1 MGVEGVARHEV
12 PSLVI
17 MNNLHLILQS
27 TSLLSP
33 CPPRA
38 GHLCAGGGGDVLL
51 LPLVAPQQ
59 EGVQAHPQA
68 APWVDCLCQSH
79 LPLLPPCG
87 AHPLQPAPSCHRS
100 PPTLLSYLSFLALVQ
115 RGSHLDSQL
124 PLRLPPPLPPLT
136 RGNYFLHTNLFNT
149 QYLGSWLPP
158 PQV

>member
-68 APWVDCLCQSH
+68 AP
-79 LPLLPPCG
+79 
-87 AHPLQPAPSCHRS
+87 
-100 PPTLLSYLSFLALVQ
+100 
-115 RGSHLDSQL
+115 
-124 PLRLPPPLPPLT
+124 
-136 RGNYFLHTNLFNT
+136 
-149 QYLGSWLPP
+149 
-158 PQV
+158 